1 MVFENPSY
9 FFSLK
14 IVVGSTINLLEILH
28 LYIPLLTIPKL
39 LIHEKNSHLLP
50 NAREVGGHIHGGET
64 NIKL

>member
-1 MVFENPSY
+1 VVFENVSY

-28 LYIPLLTIPKL
+28 LY
-39 LIHEKNSHLLP
+39 HYSQSHLLP